1 VAGTAKKGVEREE
14 GLREL
19 PGGVGRGTWIDS
31 DGLLDS
37 RGTGRESMVLAG
49 NSCSL
54 NTTSRNI

>member
-1 VAGTAKKGVEREE
+1 MAGTTKKGVEKEE

-31 DGLLDS
+31 NGLLDS

-54 NTTSRNI
+54 NITSRDV